1 MRRKKYVSLVIALF
15 AILILLGQCAKE
27 KKESK
32 FPEDFFIE
40 DSTRS
45 GLKQLPYFISTSER
59 NWNLEFIGAFEDF
72 DSLSAR
78 FSNLE
83 GDTVK
88 NLIIALDKYNNA
100 VKVLRYEK
108 EFFKDAKKYYVVF
121 GKSDTLFCYYKDVTD
136 QKVFVTGEYSYR
148 GSHMGFDQN
157 ERKYYLLH
165 KDSLDKVRGNNLPK
179 LPMLTEVELEVYK
192 KLFDSQ

>member
-1 MRRKKYVSLVIALF
+1 MRRKKCISLTITLF
-15 AILILLGQCAKE
+15 SILILLSQCAKE

-32 FPEDFFIE
+32 FPEDFFTE
-40 DSTRS
+40 DSTRTV
-45 GLKQLPYFISTSER
+45 LKQAQYFISTSER
-59 NWNLEFIGAFEDF
+59 SWNLEFIGAFENF

-88 NLIIALDKYNNA
+88 NVIIALDKYNNA

-108 EFFKDAKKYYVVF
+108 EFSKNGKKYCVVF
-121 GKSDTLFCYYKDVTD
+121 EKSDTLFCYYKDGTD

-157 ERKYYLLH
+157 ERKYYHLH
-165 KDSLDKVRGNNLPK
+165 KDSLDEISGNNLPK
-179 LPMLTEVELEVYK
+179 LPMLP
-192 KLFDSQ
+192 